1 MAALASS
8 KYAALGGVPVGI
20 APAVGVSCGRS
31 WMGMEALL
39 SSYTIPEA
47 GSRDVIMVSG
57 PTMCPLHLSNGGS
70 TILMLSSVMLKGYE
84 LLAYTTT
91 GALGTGFRYS

>member
-1 MAALASS
+1 MLCLLDGAAQRSMAALASS

-47 GSRDVIMVSG
+47 ASRAAISASYYYGPYGSNI
-57 PTMCPLHLSNGGS
+57 
-70 TILMLSSVMLKGYE
+70 Y
-84 LLAYTTT
+84 
-91 GALGTGFRYS
+91 F